1 MEFWCDSDNY
11 PDCRGKSYSIIHVVA
26 ESLDKRSAIH
36 YLWSV
41 IYSPTI
47 VVAYFEK
54 TGVNVTVDWKKVLMN
69 VTDGI
74 SFNEYSEY
82 ITALV
87 IPAIYEF
94 QDPKDALF
102 YTDWKK
108 VNIHTIVK
116 HPFHKLNW
124 EKPVIDHENNI
135 TTFKAS
141 MLGGEVTFQVSH
153 KNHLNFVPFYAFIQ
167 MQSFLLLSSQLHVS
181 ASRYL
186 K

>member
-1 MEFWCDSDNY
+1 MEFSCDPRSYSD
-11 PDCRGKSYSIIHVVA
+11 CLHKHYSIIHVVA

-47 VVAYFEK
+47 VMAYFEK

-69 VTDGI
+69 GNLTGGI
-74 SFNEYSEY
+74 RFTEQSDY
-82 ITALV
+82 ITALF

-94 QDPKDALF
+94 QDPKDVLF
-102 YTDWKK
+102 YTDSE
-108 VNIHTIVK
+108 ITFDTIVK

-124 EKPVIDHENNI
+124 EKPVIDHGNNI

-141 MLGGEVTFQVSH
+141 MLGGEVTFQVSLDIH
-153 KNHLNFVPFYAFIQ
+153 IIFFP
-167 MQSFLLLSSQLHVS
+167 FLLSLECNPSFYCPVS
-181 ASRYL
+181 YMYL
-186 K
+186 LADD

>member
-1 MEFWCDSDNY
+1 MELFCNSSKH
-11 PDCRGKSYSIIHVVA
+11 PDCHGKHYSIIHVVA

-47 VVAYFEK
+47 VMAYFEK
-54 TGVNVTVDWKKVLMN
+54 TGVNVTVDWNKVLTNGN
-69 VTDGI
+69 VTEGI
-74 SFNEYSEY
+74 SFNENSEY

-102 YTDWKK
+102 YTDRKK

-153 KNHLNFVPFYAFIQ
+153 EIHLNFVPFFVFIR
-167 MQSFLLLSSQLHVS
+167 MQSFPLLSSQIV
-181 ASRYL
+181 
-186 K
+186 